1 MKMKKTC
8 SFFAFLLWTA
18 AIHLPAWA
26 HQGPPFPILVDQKAG
41 PYVASVW
48 TDPDVGTGIFFVV
61 LEPPEGKALPAK
73 TRVRIGLQP
82 VSKRLEEEV
91 YEAEPQKVSH
101 GARYYAEAP
110 LDKAEMWRVRVFLD
124 GSEGGGELAGQV
136 EATPDGTLGPW
147 ASLVYLLPFLGV
159 GLLWLKAAMRRR
171 AGGDSQPRPRSSSVI
186 R

>member
-1 MKMKKTC
+1 MKKTF
-8 SFFAFLLWTA
+8 SFFAVLFWIATV
-18 AIHLPAWA
+18 HLPAWA
-26 HQGPPFPILVDQKAG
+26 HEGPPFPILVDQKAG

-48 TDPDVGTGIFFVV
+48 TDPDVGKGVFFVV
-61 LEPPEGKALPAK
+61 LELPEGKALPAK

-82 VSKRLEEEV
+82 VSKRLKEAV
-91 YEAEPQKVSH
+91 YEAEPQKVRS
-101 GARYYAEAP
+101 GARYYVEAP

-147 ASLVYLLPFLGV
+147 ASLIYLLPFLGV

-171 AGGDSQPRPRSSSVI
+171 APAS
-186 R
+186 

>member
-1 MKMKKTC
+1 MKKTVP
-8 SFFAFLLWTA
+8 LLVLLLSTA
-18 AIHLPAWA
+18 TAWA
-26 HQGPPFPILVDQKAG
+26 HEGPPFPILVDQKAG

-61 LEPPEGKALPAK
+61 LEPQEGRALPAK

-82 VSKRLEEEV
+82 ASKRLPEAV
-91 YEAEPQKVSH
+91 YEAEAQRVRQ

-110 LDKAEMWRVRVFLD
+110 LDKAEMWRVRVLLE
-124 GSEGGGELAGQV
+124 SPEGGGELAGQV

-147 ASLVYLLPFLGV
+147 ASLIYLVPFLGI

-171 AGGDSQPRPRSSSVI
+171 SPATSPRAS
-186 R
+186 